1 MYSVSNQNVNYILV
15 FLAEVQVVTGTTNT
29 AMVQVD
35 GALPITTTHIIKIQ
49 TLDFL
54 VTCLEEEVHMVTVHQ
69 ITDFHPLVVLQVVVV
84 LIQVAVVL
92 VQLQVKLILNI

>member
-1 MYSVSNQNVNYILV
+1 MVI
-15 FLAEVQVVTGTTNT
+15 GTTKT

-35 GALPITTTHIIKIQ
+35 GALPITTTRIIKI
-49 TLDFL
+49 LDFL
-54 VTCLEEEVHMVTVHQ
+54 VTGLEEEVHMVNVRQ

-92 VQLQVKLILNI
+92 AQLQVKLILNI

>member
-1 MYSVSNQNVNYILV
+1 MCSVSNQNVNYFLI
-15 FLAEVQVVTGTTNT
+15 FLAEVQVVIGTTKT

-35 GALPITTTHIIKIQ
+35 GALPITTTRIIKI
-49 TLDFL
+49 LDFL
-54 VTCLEEEVHMVTVHQ
+54 VTGLEEEVHMVNVRQ

-92 VQLQVKLILNI
+92 AQLQVKLILNI